1 MITEGK
7 RKQVSPGPLRP
18 QLWHSPNSRHSRQ
31 PGLFQGEGK
40 DQGSGLF
47 VYRYVHV
54 NPKPWRSCAA
64 TESSSLLPPPPPVD
78 KGGGGARKRL
88 RSGRERSREGRVEER
103 WWPPKP
109 LQVDQTS
116 GPGACSRAPHP
127 AAPLGRPGLAFPNP
141 PLRRL
146 PERQAAG
153 PGAEV
158 TLKLLGKNRRYLWL
172 HREGGR
178 LGAAAGAGGG
188 PGRTGGGPGSGE
200 EPRAMAVRGDV
211 PPVPRWRRCF

>member
-78 KGGGGARKRL
+78 KGGGGKKTPQKRQGKEPG
-88 RSGRERSREGRVEER
+88 RQSGREVVASKASAGRSDKWAGSLLPRT
-103 WWPPKP
+103 PPRRTP
-109 LQVDQTS
+109 RPP
-116 GPGACSRAPHP
+116 GPGLPEP
-127 AAPLGRPGLAFPNP
+127 AAP
-141 PLRRL
+141 
-146 PERQAAG
+146 QA
-153 PGAEV
+153 P
-158 TLKLLGKNRRYLWL
+158 
-172 HREGGR
+172 REASRG
-178 LGAAAGAGGG
+178 
-188 PGRTGGGPGSGE
+188 TGS
-200 EPRAMAVRGDV
+200 
-211 PPVPRWRRCF
+211 